1 MEKKLKSWSFL
12 QSSEEIDVGRFF
24 EYDEDALRMFSEWL
38 SFLKLPKIRIL
49 EVGSGNG
56 FFTNKLLEMFPEID
70 LVCLEPDV
78 SFVKILEKRFGNR
91 ISIVN
96 EKVEKMNF
104 KDESFDVV
112 ISHIVIHNLYDP
124 IEALNEMKR
133 VIKSKGR
140 LITIEPL
147 PASRQYYP
155 DKKIEEAADYLFKAQ
170 IIKTIKYNEE
180 TMKNTDINPWK
191 NNYPD
196 FFEKV
201 GLNNITCHGWTSIF
215 TLSDNRF
222 DFKERKTWITNRK
235 KLVESKKLETTKI
248 LIESGE
254 KQEQIDEAYN
264 ILLSYFT
271 KLEEASNEE
280 LDHIHEQEIVH
291 RIIAIGQK
299 T

>member
-104 KDESFDVV
+104 KDESFDAV